1 MDSQSLKKMALNP
14 YPKDSGLSYSISAKE
29 AYYLGFEIGFD
40 FGGVEIVEVDSPA
53 LLVDHS

>member
-1 MDSQSLKKMALNP
+1 MALNP
-14 YPKDSGLSYSISAKE
+14 YPKDFGLSYSIYAKE
-29 AYYLGFEIGFD
+29 AYCLGFEIGFD